1 MSAFFKLK
9 YALKW
14 SKKQMSFV
22 RPERSTV
29 IAMKKTFSSI
39 FNDILFEKYD
49 KPMKELS
56 VRELYDVTASAAN
69 ALARRF
75 EFRHERSKRAAYFS
89 AEFLIG
95 TLLKSNLQNL
105 GVLEEAKTLFEKNG
119 RSFEEFSIVPD
130 YAFGNG
136 GLGRLAACFLES
148 GATVGINLDGYG
160 IRYNYGLFRQ
170 AIEDAKQ
177 TEYPDDWEKFPDVF
191 GERKDEEKVKIEF
204 SDMTVYAV
212 PYDYFVPGYKNEKV
226 NRLRLYDC
234 ESGEKISFKAFEN
247 SDTAKAFENENAA
260 KSITAFLYP
269 NDATEEGKKLRL
281 RQQYFFTSAALQN
294 ILSEIYDERHF
305 EELPERIAIQLN
317 DTHPTVAIAE
327 FIRLLLKRGKNFET
341 AFSFAQKI
349 FSYTNHTVMSEALEK
364 WDAEMFSSLLP
375 EVYDVIEK
383 LNGKLVSELK
393 KKTEHLDDCLIIKD
407 GVVHMA
413 NLACFVCSHING
425 VAKIHSDII
434 ARNTLSQWYELFPS
448 RFSNKTNG
456 ITERRWLAL
465 SNEELYNL
473 VCKIV
478 KADVAIDIEAIEK
491 LKAFENNDEV
501 LEKLF
506 EIRQRNKERLCDYIR
521 KTEGVSLNG
530 ESVFFIQI
538 KRIHE
543 YKRQLLC
550 ALGCLYLYKRLK
562 NEELLYLPKMTFI
575 FSGKAASGYK
585 EAKLVIEFIN
595 RLLKTINA
603 DNEINGK
610 LRLAF
615 VSDYNV
621 SKAEKLIPAADYS
634 LQLSLAGTEASG
646 TGNMKFM
653 LNGAPTLG
661 TFDGANIEIVK
672 LAGEENNYIFGLRE
686 EEVNRAKEFYDP
698 EEIYESSDIVREAI
712 DALDDASPEN
722 AECFSAIKD
731 LLLKNDRYMVLAD
744 FESYVET
751 VQKAA
756 FDYKNKKEYF
766 KKSLLNTASSAFF
779 SSDRTIKEYASEIW
793 NV

>member
-1 MSAFFKLK
+1 
-9 YALKW
+9 
-14 SKKQMSFV
+14 
-22 RPERSTV
+22 
-29 IAMKKTFSSI
+29 MKKTFSSI
-39 FNDILFEKYD
+39 FKDILNEKYD

-69 ALARRF
+69 ALARKF

-95 TLLKSNLQNL
+95 SLLKSNLQNL
-105 GVLEEAKTLFEKNG
+105 GVLDEAKTLFEKNG
-119 RSFEEFSIVPD
+119 RSFEEFSFVPD

-148 GATVGINLDGYG
+148 GATVKINLDGYG

-170 AIEDAKQ
+170 KIEDSMQ
-177 TEYPDDWEKFPDVF
+177 SEYPDDWETFPDFF
-191 GERKDEEKVKIEF
+191 GVKKAEEKVEINF

-212 PYDYFVPGYKNEKV
+212 PFDYFVPGYKNEKV

-234 ESGEKISFKAFEN
+234 ESEEKVSFKAFEN
-247 SDTAKAFENENAA
+247 CDTAKAFEKENNA
-260 KSITAFLYP
+260 KAITAFLYP
-269 NDATEEGKKLRL
+269 NDSTEEGKKLRL

-294 ILSEIYDERHF
+294 ILSEIYDEKHF
-305 EELPERIAIQLN
+305 EDLPNRIAIQLN

-327 FIRLLLKRGKNFET
+327 FIRLIMKKGKSLDY
-341 AFSFAQKI
+341 AFSAAQRI

-364 WDAEMFSSLLP
+364 WDAKMFAALLP

-383 LNGKLVSELK
+383 LNLKLIADLK
-393 KKTEHLDDCLIIKD
+393 KKTERLEDCLIVKD
-407 GVVHMA
+407 GLVHMA
-413 NLACFVCSHING
+413 NLACYVCLHING

-434 ARNTLSQWYELFPS
+434 AKNTLSQWHELFPS

-465 SNEELYNL
+465 ANEELYNY
-473 VCKIV
+473 VCSLV
-478 KADVAIDIEAIEK
+478 KADVVIDVEAIEK
-491 LKAFENNDEV
+491 LRAFENDEKV

-506 EIRQRNKERLCDYIR
+506 EIRQRNKEKLCGYIR
-521 KTEGVSLNG
+521 RNDGISLEK
-530 ESVFFIQI
+530 ESVFFVQI

-543 YKRQLLC
+543 YKRQLLG
-550 ALGCLYLYKRLK
+550 ALCCLYLYEKLKRG
-562 NEELLYLPKMTFI
+562 ELSSLPKISFV
-575 FSGKAASGYK
+575 FAGKAASGYK
-585 EAKLVIEFIN
+585 EAKLSIEFIV
-595 RLLKTINA
+595 RLSKIINA
-603 DNEINGK
+603 DNSIEG
-610 LRLAF
+610 RLKVAF

-653 LNGAPTLG
+653 LNGAPTVG
-661 TFDGANIEIVK
+661 TFDGANIEIVN

-686 EEVNRAKEFYDP
+686 EEVSRAKEFYDP
-698 EEIYESSDIVREAI
+698 KEIYESSDVVKETI
-712 DALDDASPEN
+712 DFLSEEPFCSE
-722 AECFSAIKD
+722 ECFSKVQK
-731 LLLKNDRYMVLAD
+731 LLLENDRYMVLAD
-744 FESYVET
+744 FESFVQT
-751 VQKAA
+751 VVAA
-756 FDYKNKKEYF
+756 AEDYKDKKAYF
-766 KKSLLNTASSAFF
+766 KKSLINTASSAFF
-779 SSDRTIKEYASEIW
+779 SSDRTVKEYAKEIW

>member
-1 MSAFFKLK
+1 
-9 YALKW
+9 
-14 SKKQMSFV
+14 
-22 RPERSTV
+22 
-29 IAMKKTFSSI
+29 MKKTFSSI
-39 FNDILFEKYD
+39 FNDILNEKYD

-56 VRELYDVTASAAN
+56 VRELYDVTASATN
-69 ALARRF
+69 ALARKF

-95 TLLKSNLQNL
+95 SLLKSNLQNL
-105 GVLEEAKTLFEKNG
+105 GVLDEAKTLFEKNG
-119 RSFEEFSIVPD
+119 RSFEEFSIIPD

-170 AIEDAKQ
+170 KIEDDKQ
-177 TEYPDDWEKFPDVF
+177 TEYPDDWEIFPDVF
-191 GERKDEEKVKIEF
+191 GEKKSEESVKIEF

-234 ESGEKISFKAFEN
+234 ESEEKVSFKAFEN
-247 SDTAKAFENENAA
+247 CNTSKAFERENAA
-260 KSITAFLYP
+260 KAITAFLYP
-269 NDATEEGKKLRL
+269 NDATEDGKKLRL

-294 ILSEIYDERHF
+294 ILFEIYDEKHF
-305 EELPERIAIQLN
+305 EDLPNRVAIQLN

-327 FIRLLLKRGKNFET
+327 FIRLIMKRGKGFDF
-341 AFSFAQKI
+341 AFSAAQKI

-364 WDAEMFSSLLP
+364 WDAKMFSSLLP

-383 LNGKLVSELK
+383 INAKLVSDLK
-393 KKTEHLDDCLIIKD
+393 KKTDRLDECLIIKD
-407 GVVHMA
+407 GLVHMA
-413 NLACFVCSHING
+413 NLACYVCSHING

-434 ARNTLSQWYELFPS
+434 ARSTLSQWHELFPS

-465 SNEELYNL
+465 SNEELYEYICLL
-473 VCKIV
+473 VKG
-478 KADVAIDIEAIEK
+478 DVAIDIKAIEK

-506 EIRQRNKERLCDYIR
+506 EIRQSNKEKLCEYIR
-521 KTEGVSLNG
+521 KNDGISLDR

-543 YKRQLLC
+543 YKRQLLG
-550 ALGCLYLYKRLK
+550 ALCCLYLYEKLK
-562 NEELLYLPKMTFI
+562 KGELLYLPKMTFI
-575 FSGKAASGYK
+575 FAGKAASGYK
-585 EAKLVIEFIN
+585 EAKLSIEFIAK
-595 RLLKTINA
+595 LSKIINA
-603 DNEINGK
+603 DNSLEGR
-610 LRLAF
+610 LRMAF

-686 EEVNRAKEFYDP
+686 EEVNRSKDFYDP
-698 EEIYESSDIVREAI
+698 KEIYESSDIVKET
-712 DALDDASPEN
+712 LDFLSKDPFCGD
-722 AECFSAIKD
+722 ECFASVKK
-731 LLLKNDRYMVLAD
+731 LLLSNDRYMVLAD
-744 FESYVET
+744 FEQFAEA
-751 VQKAA
+751 VQSAA

-766 KKSLLNTASSAFF
+766 KKSLINTASSAFF
-779 SSDRTIKEYASEIW
+779 SSDRTIMEYANEIW
-793 NV
+793 NVSPSVK

>member
-1 MSAFFKLK
+1 
-9 YALKW
+9 
-14 SKKQMSFV
+14 
-22 RPERSTV
+22 
-29 IAMKKTFSSI
+29 MKKTFSSI
-39 FNDILFEKYD
+39 FNDILSEKYD
-49 KPMKELS
+49 KPINALS
-56 VRELYDVTASAAN
+56 VRELYEVTASSAN
-69 ALARRF
+69 ALARKY

-95 TLLKSNLQNL
+95 SLLESNLQNL
-105 GVLEEAKTLFEKNG
+105 GVLDEAKAIFKKSG
-119 RSFEEFSIVPD
+119 RSFDEFSIIPD

-170 AIEDAKQ
+170 KIENSKQ
-177 TEYPDDWEKFPDVF
+177 TEYPDDWEKFPDAF
-191 GERKDEEKVKIEF
+191 GERKDEETVKVEF
-204 SDMTVYAV
+204 SDMTVNAV

-234 ESGEKISFKAFEN
+234 ESEEKVDFKAFEGGN
-247 SDTAKAFENENAA
+247 MSKAFEKENAA
-260 KSITAFLYP
+260 KAITAFLYP

-294 ILSEIYDERHF
+294 ILSEIYDEKHF
-305 EELPERIAIQLN
+305 EDLPNRIAIQLN

-327 FIRLLLKRGKNFET
+327 FIRLLMKKGKSFEFSFET
-341 AFSFAQKI
+341 AQKV

-364 WDAEMFSSLLP
+364 WNVQMFSSLLP

-383 LNGKLVSELK
+383 LNAKLISQLK
-393 KKTEHLDDCLIIKD
+393 KKTDRLEDCLIIKD
-407 GVVHMA
+407 GVIHMA
-413 NLACFVCSHING
+413 NLACYVCSHING

-465 SNEELYNL
+465 ANGELYEF
-473 VCKIV
+473 VCKLV
-478 KADVAIDIEAIEK
+478 KADVAIDTDAIEK
-491 LKAFENNDEV
+491 LKAFENDDEV
-501 LEKLF
+501 LEKLY
-506 EIRQRNKERLCDYIR
+506 EIRQKNKEKLCAYIR
-521 KTEGVSLNG
+521 KAEGISFD
-530 ESVFFIQI
+530 EKSVFFVQI

-550 ALGCLYLYKRLK
+550 ALGCLWFYQKMKDGDFL
-562 NEELLYLPKMTFI
+562 NLPKMTFI

-585 EAKLVIEFIN
+585 EAKLVIEFIEKLSKVVN
-595 RLLKTINA
+595 GDNSLEGRLKM
-603 DNEINGK
+603 
-610 LRLAF
+610 AF
-615 VSDYNV
+615 VADYNV
-621 SKAEKLIPAADYS
+621 SKAQKLIPAADYS

-686 EEVNRAKEFYDP
+686 EEVSRSKEFYDP
-698 EEIYESSDIVREAI
+698 KEIYESSDTVKKAV
-712 DALDDASPEN
+712 DALESEFFGGD
-722 AECFSAIKD
+722 ECFSKIKD
-731 LLLKNDRYMVLAD
+731 LLLNHDRYMVLAD
-744 FESYVET
+744 FESFVET
-751 VQKAA
+751 VERAA
-756 FDYKNKKEYF
+756 TDYKNKKDYF
-766 KKSLLNTASSAFF
+766 KKSLVNTSSSAFF
-779 SSDRTIKEYASEIW
+779 SSDRTIKEYAEEIW
-793 NV
+793 NL

>member
-1 MSAFFKLK
+1 
-9 YALKW
+9 
-14 SKKQMSFV
+14 
-22 RPERSTV
+22 
-29 IAMKKTFSSI
+29 MKKTFSSI
-39 FNDILFEKYD
+39 FKDILNEKYD

-69 ALARRF
+69 ALARKY

-95 TLLKSNLQNL
+95 SLLKSNLQNL
-105 GVLEEAKTLFEKNG
+105 GVLDEAKTLFEKNG
-119 RSFEEFSIVPD
+119 RSFEEFSFVPD

-148 GATVGINLDGYG
+148 GATVKINLDGYG

-170 AIEDAKQ
+170 KIEDSMQ
-177 TEYPDDWEKFPDVF
+177 SEYPDDWETFPDFF
-191 GERKDEEKVKIEF
+191 GVKKAEEKVEINF

-212 PYDYFVPGYKNEKV
+212 AYDYFVPGYKNEKV

-234 ESGEKISFKAFEN
+234 ESEEKVSFKAFEN
-247 SDTAKAFENENAA
+247 CDTAKAFEKENNA
-260 KSITAFLYP
+260 KAITAFLYP
-269 NDATEEGKKLRL
+269 NDSTEEGKKLRL

-294 ILSEIYDERHF
+294 ILSEIYDEKHF
-305 EELPERIAIQLN
+305 EDLPNRIAIQLN

-327 FIRLLLKRGKNFET
+327 FIRLIMKKGKSFDF
-341 AFSFAQKI
+341 AFSAAQRI

-364 WDAEMFSSLLP
+364 WDAKMFSALLP

-383 LNGKLVSELK
+383 LNLKLIADLK
-393 KKTEHLDDCLIIKD
+393 KKTERLEDCLIVKD
-407 GVVHMA
+407 GLIHMA
-413 NLACFVCSHING
+413 NLACYVCLHING

-434 ARNTLSQWYELFPS
+434 AKNTLSQWHELFPS

-465 SNEELYNL
+465 ANEELYNY
-473 VCKIV
+473 VCSLV
-478 KADVAIDIEAIEK
+478 KADVAIDVEAIEK
-491 LKAFENNDEV
+491 LRAFENDEKV

-506 EIRQRNKERLCDYIR
+506 EIRQRNKEKLCEYIR
-521 KTEGVSLNG
+521 KNDGISLEK
-530 ESVFFIQI
+530 ESVFFVQI

-543 YKRQLLC
+543 YKRQLLG
-550 ALGCLYLYKRLK
+550 ALCCLYLYEKLK
-562 NEELLYLPKMTFI
+562 MGELSSLPKISFV
-575 FSGKAASGYK
+575 FAGKAASGYK
-585 EAKLVIEFIN
+585 EAKLSIEFIV
-595 RLLKTINA
+595 RLSKIINA
-603 DNEINGK
+603 DNSIEG
-610 LRLAF
+610 RLKVAF

-653 LNGAPTLG
+653 LNGAPTVG
-661 TFDGANIEIVK
+661 TFDGANIEIVN

-686 EEVNRAKEFYDP
+686 EEVSRAKEFYDSK
-698 EEIYESSDIVREAI
+698 EIYESSDVVKETI
-712 DALDDASPEN
+712 DFLSEEPFCSE
-722 AECFSAIKD
+722 ECFSKVQK
-731 LLLKNDRYMVLAD
+731 LLLENDRYMVLAD
-744 FESYVET
+744 FESFVQT
-751 VQKAA
+751 VVAA
-756 FDYKNKKEYF
+756 AEDYKDKKAYF
-766 KKSLLNTASSAFF
+766 KKSLINTASSAFF
-779 SSDRTIKEYASEIW
+779 SSDRTVKEYAKEIW

>member
-1 MSAFFKLK
+1 
-9 YALKW
+9 
-14 SKKQMSFV
+14 
-22 RPERSTV
+22 
-29 IAMKKTFSSI
+29 MKKTFSSI
-39 FNDILFEKYD
+39 FNDILNEKYD

-69 ALARRF
+69 ALARKF

-95 TLLKSNLQNL
+95 SLLKSNLQNL
-105 GVLEEAKTLFEKNG
+105 GVLDEAKTLFEKNG
-119 RSFEEFSIVPD
+119 RSFEEFSFVPD

-148 GATVGINLDGYG
+148 GATVKINLDGYG

-170 AIEDAKQ
+170 KIEDSKQ
-177 TEYPDDWEKFPDVF
+177 SEYPDDWETFPDFF
-191 GERKDEEKVKIEF
+191 GVKKAEEKVRIEF

-234 ESGEKISFKAFEN
+234 ESEEKVSFKAFEN
-247 SDTAKAFENENAA
+247 CNTAKAFEKENDA
-260 KSITAFLYP
+260 KAITAFLYP
-269 NDATEEGKKLRL
+269 NDSTEEGKKLRL

-294 ILSEIYDERHF
+294 ILSEIYDEKHF
-305 EELPERIAIQLN
+305 EDLPNRIAIQLN

-327 FIRLLLKRGKNFET
+327 FIRLIMKKGKSFDF
-341 AFSFAQKI
+341 AFSAAQKI

-364 WDAEMFSSLLP
+364 WDAEMFSALLP

-383 LNGKLVSELK
+383 LNLKLIADLK
-393 KKTEHLDDCLIIKD
+393 KKTERLEDCLIVKD
-407 GVVHMA
+407 GLVHMA
-413 NLACFVCSHING
+413 NLACYVCSHING

-434 ARNTLSQWYELFPS
+434 AKNTLSQWHELFPS

-465 SNEELYNL
+465 ANEELYNY
-473 VCKIV
+473 VCSLV
-478 KADVAIDIEAIEK
+478 KADVAIDVEAIEK
-491 LKAFENNDEV
+491 LREFENDEKV

-506 EIRQRNKERLCDYIR
+506 EIRQRNKEKLCEYIR
-521 KTEGVSLNG
+521 KNDGVSLEK

-543 YKRQLLC
+543 YKRQLLG
-550 ALGCLYLYKRLK
+550 ALCCLYLYEKLK
-562 NEELLYLPKMTFI
+562 KGELSSLPKISFV
-575 FSGKAASGYK
+575 FAGKAASGYK
-585 EAKLVIEFIN
+585 EAKLSIEFIV
-595 RLLKTINA
+595 RLSKIINA
-603 DNEINGK
+603 DNSIEG
-610 LRLAF
+610 RLKVAF

-653 LNGAPTLG
+653 LNGAPTVG
-661 TFDGANIEIVK
+661 TFDGANIEIVN

-686 EEVNRAKEFYDP
+686 EEVSRAKDFYDP
-698 EEIYESSDIVREAI
+698 KEIYESSDIVKET
-712 DALDDASPEN
+712 LDFLSEEPFCSE
-722 AECFSAIKD
+722 ECFSKIKK
-731 LLLKNDRYMVLAD
+731 LLLENDRYMVLAD
-744 FESYVET
+744 FESFVQT
-751 VQKAA
+751 VVAA
-756 FDYKNKKEYF
+756 AEDYKDKKAYF
-766 KKSLLNTASSAFF
+766 KKALINTASSAFF
-779 SSDRTIKEYASEIW
+779 SSDRTVKEYAKEIW